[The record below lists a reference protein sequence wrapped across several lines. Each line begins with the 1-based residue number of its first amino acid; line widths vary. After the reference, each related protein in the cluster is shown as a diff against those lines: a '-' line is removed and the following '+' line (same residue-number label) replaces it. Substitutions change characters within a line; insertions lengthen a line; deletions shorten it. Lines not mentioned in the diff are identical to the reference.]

1 MAVNKEIRSGSWWTH
16 WPLWAA
22 EGLLL
27 ILLGFALA
35 SQISAGR
42 ILLPEEDA
50 YQRLAVAKNLAER
63 FAWEVIPGEFTFAFG
78 TLLWPIVLAPVFLLL
93 GASALWPWILN
104 AVLALVLLVLAYRA
118 IRPVIA
124 SPAAQAALL
133 AVLVVGLPL
142 APLAAGGMEQ
152 VLFLVLM
159 IVFLEQWAR
168 RMQSAARANL
178 LPMAATAFLLAST
191 RYEGLM
197 LVVIAS
203 VFLLIRRDFRAG
215 ILLPCAAALPL
226 AVFGLFA
233 WRAGWLPV
241 PASVYLRRAEL
252 IPSDLSQWPSVVFR
266 SLDVLGVNPDIR
278 MVVLMLT
285 LLPAWLGLTGRM
297 SSIREREFYRPVFAF
312 LTILAYL
319 TLAGNHGYRYDAW
332 LVLFGGWAILPALG
346 KVLPAD
352 FGALRKD
359 VVTLCAGGALAVLL
373 VFPLIN
379 RGVQGAIRFDES
391 IEGTKWI
398 GRLASVWA
406 ADCSSGPLATDAPG
420 TIAFLTG
427 NDSIVDV
434 SGFVGVGAFQQRR
447 GGNQTAEWLGA
458 EVERTGASAAII
470 FQPLL
475 QLQASQ
481 IWSGAG
487 SWSRTGCSVCGTAEI
502 YLPSEDQILRSC
514 TDTFLNGLPPEVNL
528 RRPPTGDAE

>member
-1 MAVNKEIRSGSWWTH
+1 MAVNKKYRSDSWQAH

-22 EGLLL
+22 WGLLL

-50 YQRLAVAKNLAER
+50 YQRLSVAKSLAER
-63 FAWEVIPGEFTFAFG
+63 FAWEIIPGQFTFAFG

-104 AVLALVLLVLAYRA
+104 AVLALALLVLAYRA
-118 IRPVIA
+118 ICKSVS
-124 SPAAQAALL
+124 SPAAQTALL

-168 RMQSAARANL
+168 RMQSAAQANL

-203 VFLLIRRDFRAG
+203 VFLLLKKDFLAG
-215 ILLPCAAALPL
+215 VLLPCAAALPL

-233 WRAGWLPV
+233 WHAGWLPV

-252 IPSDLSQWPSVVFR
+252 IPSQLSQWPSVVFR
-266 SLDVLGVNPDIR
+266 SLEVLGVNPDLR
-278 MVVLMLT
+278 TVVLLLT
-285 LLPAWLGLTGRM
+285 LLPAWLGITGRM
-297 SSIREREFYRPVFAF
+297 ASIREREFYRPVFAF

-319 TLAGNHGYRYDAW
+319 TLAGNRGYRYDSW
-332 LVLFGGWAILPALG
+332 LVLLGGWAILPALG
-346 KVLPAD
+346 KILPAD
-352 FGALRKD
+352 FGELRKH

-379 RGVQGAIRFDES
+379 RGVQGS
-391 IEGTKWI
+391 IQFGQSVEGTKWI
-398 GRLASVWA
+398 GRLAAVWA

-427 NDSIVDV
+427 SGAIMDV
-434 SGFVGVGAFQQRR
+434 SGFVEARAFQQRR
-447 GGNQTAEWLGA
+447 GGNLTAEWLGG
-458 EVERTGASAAII
+458 EMERTGATAAII

-475 QLQASQ
+475 QAEASQ

-487 SWSRTGCSVCGTAEI
+487 RWSRAGCLACGTVEI
-502 YLPSEDQILRSC
+502 FLPPEDDDLRAC
-514 TDTFLNGLPPEVNL
+514 TDSFLNDLPPEVNL
-528 RRPPTGDAE
+528 RKPVRGDAE